1 MSRKKFLNNQSLQD
15 YSLEKQTEKT
25 KLKSSKKVLFSLS
38 HAKVKLQKKQML
50 KYFQMLQEN
59 EILNGL

>member
-1 MSRKKFLNNQSLQD
+1 MSRKKFLSNQSLQD

-38 HAKVKLQKKQML
+38 RAKVKLQKKQML